1 MVTLS
6 GPEVRDILANVGP
19 GLDPGV
25 RLRLESGITGA
36 PPGAIPTR
44 KSGVAIT
51 IRDPADVEPPAKFP
65 PGTPELD
72 IADIRASLTQGGTGR
87 AVLGPKERAKGF
99 TQEDIDNINAAADAA
114 LEAQNRLRANYV
126 PIVGEKNAS
135 NLNAAFAEPDLPAT
149 PQAPK
154 VVPGEK
160 NQWGDQCARLD
171 AAGEPVY
178 ACRNGHG
185 YIFNRT
191 VPGCPQCFMNGAA
204 GSYSSADDP
213 YAIDGEETF

>member
-72 IADIRASLTQGGTGR
+72 IADIRASLTQGGT
-87 AVLGPKERAKGF
+87 
-99 TQEDIDNINAAADAA
+99 DNINAAADAA

-185 YIFNRT
+185 YLFNRT

-204 GSYSSADDP
+204 GSYSGADDP